1 MINSLFKPLFK
12 PFYSSVTRISDL
24 QQNPFEYAPI
34 ERNQWATGDYV
45 VCEVHGRSTP
55 TYRVELCNG
64 RMAPVL
70 EGDFIIGALGNRAA
84 TVDAVGS
91 WKDIG
96 EDGKLHALTS
106 GGLLG
111 KVTSQSHLM
120 PVPMRLNYRG
130 HVQRDDKVCM
140 QDFVQKSAVKEID
153 MPVIMLIGTSMS
165 SGKTTSGRII
175 IHELKRM
182 GLKVVAVKFAGAG
195 RYRDVLTYKDAGADY
210 IYDFVDIGLPST
222 VIPPDEFE
230 GLMGQLLT
238 KIAATDADILI
249 AELGASPL
257 EPYNGSVAMKL
268 LENKITMTVL
278 SALDPYAVL
287 GIERAFDM
295 MPDLVT
301 GPAANTEAGIDLIE
315 KLLGIKA
322 LNLVRR
328 QNLPDLQKLLVK
340 HLQINKAG

>member
-1 MINSLFKPLFK
+1 MFK

-24 QQNPFEYAPI
+24 QQKPYEYAAI
-34 ERNQWATGDYV
+34 DRDRWATGDYV

-55 TYRVELCNG
+55 TYRVELCSG

-70 EGDFIIGALGNRAA
+70 EGDFVVGALGNRAA

-111 KVTSQSHLM
+111 KMTSQSHLM
-120 PVPMRLNYRG
+120 PAPMRLNYVG
-130 HVQRDDKVCM
+130 HVMRNDKVCM
-140 QDFVQKSAVKEID
+140 QDFVKKREAKELDI
-153 MPVIMLIGTSMS
+153 PVIMLIGTSMS

-182 GLKVVAVKFAGAG
+182 GLKVVAAKFTGAG
-195 RYRDVLTYKDAGADY
+195 RYRDVLTYADAGADY
-210 IYDFVDIGLPST
+210 IYDFVDVGLPST
-222 VIPPDEFE
+222 VVPPDDFE
-230 GLMGQLLT
+230 SLMGNLLSQ
-238 KIAATDADILI
+238 IADTDADILI
-249 AELGASPL
+249 AELGASPM

-268 LENKITMTVL
+268 LENKIVMTVL

-287 GIERAFDM
+287 GIERAFGKK
-295 MPDLVT
+295 PDLVT

-328 QNLPDLQKLLVK
+328 QTLPDLKKLLDKHVK
-340 HLQINKAG
+340 L

>member
-1 MINSLFKPLFK
+1 MFK

-24 QQNPFEYAPI
+24 QQKPYEYAAI
-34 ERNQWATGDYV
+34 DRDQWATGDYV

-55 TYRVELCNG
+55 IYRVELSSG

-70 EGDFIIGALGNRAA
+70 EGDFVVGALGNRAA

-96 EDGKLHALTS
+96 EDNKLHALTS

-111 KVTSQSHLM
+111 KMTSHSHLM
-120 PVPMRLNYRG
+120 PAPMNLNYIG
-130 HVQRDDKVCM
+130 HVLRDDKVCM
-140 QDFVQKSAVKEID
+140 SDFVEKIPEKKINI
-153 MPVIMLIGTSMS
+153 PVIMLIGTSMS

-182 GLKVVAVKFAGAG
+182 GLKVVAAKFTGAG
-195 RYRDVLTYKDAGADY
+195 RYRDVLTYTDAGADY
-210 IYDFVDIGLPST
+210 IYDFVDVGLPST
-222 VIPPDEFE
+222 VVPPTDFE
-230 GLMGQLLT
+230 ALMEQMLS

-249 AELGASPL
+249 AELGASPM

-268 LENKITMTVL
+268 LEDKITMTVL

-287 GIERAFDM
+287 GIKRAFGM
-295 MPDLVT
+295 TPDLIT
-301 GPAANTEAGIDLIE
+301 GPAANTEAGIALIE

-322 LNLVRR
+322 LNLARR
-328 QNLPDLQKLLVK
+328 HTLPDLQRLLLK
-340 HLQINKAG
+340 HVQQK

>member
-1 MINSLFKPLFK
+1 MFK
-12 PFYSSVTRISDL
+12 PFYSSVSRISDL
-24 QQNPFEYAPI
+24 QSKPYEYAAI
-34 ERNQWATGDYV
+34 ERKQWATGDYV

-55 TYRVELCNG
+55 TYRVELCSG

-70 EGDFIIGALGNRAA
+70 EGDFVVGALGNRAA

-96 EDGKLHALTS
+96 KDGKLHALTS
-106 GGLLG
+106 GGLFG
-111 KVTSQSHLM
+111 KMTSQSHLM
-120 PVPMRLNYRG
+120 PAPMQLNYVG
-130 HVQRDDKVCM
+130 HVLRGEKVCM
-140 QDFVQKSAVKEID
+140 LDFVKKSEPKEID
-153 MPVIMLIGTSMS
+153 IPVIMLIGTSMS

-182 GLKVVAVKFAGAG
+182 GLKVVAAKFTGAG

-210 IYDFVDIGLPST
+210 IYDFVDVGLPST
-222 VIPPDEFE
+222 VVAPDEFE
-230 GLMGQLLT
+230 GLMGQLLSQ
-238 KIAATDADILI
+238 IAATDADILI
-249 AELGASPL
+249 AELGASPM

-287 GIERAFDM
+287 GIQRAFGM
-295 MPDLVT
+295 TPDLVT

-328 QNLPDLQKLLVK
+328 QTLPDLQDLLTK
-340 HLQINKAG
+340 HIHIQGVD